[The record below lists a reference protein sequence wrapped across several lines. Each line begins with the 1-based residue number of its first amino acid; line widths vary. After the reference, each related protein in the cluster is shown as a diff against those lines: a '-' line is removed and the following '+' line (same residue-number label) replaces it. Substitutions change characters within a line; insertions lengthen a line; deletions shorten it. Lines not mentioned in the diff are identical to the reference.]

1 LTTDAAGNATWQSA
15 GAGAAFPYN
24 GNAVITGSLLVSGST
39 GGLILTGSF
48 SQNAS
53 TSSFGGLVGIGNT
66 SPDARLHIGTS
77 TSFLK
82 VIPQWYGSTAVWLD
96 MSIDGPTAIGHG
108 GAGAN
113 VWIGYAAGSGQY
125 FTNAAA
131 GDIVYRNGG
140 GKLLFGNTGGD
151 AGMALSGD
159 KLGIGTVNPSYKLE
173 VAGDIN
179 YTGTL
184 YQNGTP
190 YTASNATSASYALT
204 ASYAATYSFVNV
216 QVQPYISSSNVDGP
230 YGFNSVLTASYAVNS
245 TTAATVFPYTGNAG
259 ITGSLS
265 VSEHLEVYSGSVVPY
280 YTVTGIDLSAATYD
294 ITGSGIFEIVNASGN
309 ITFPDPSVKAWPAN
323 SPFSSI
329 IMPPSENSLV
339 PAVAAFL

>member
-1 LTTDAAGNATWQSA
+1 MSCNNLQILNYNHNVVEVGPDNKIVITDKVKCNSITIPQPVTNILQINSPGPQ
-15 GAGAAFPYN
+15 GLQGPVAFPYN

-53 TSSFGGLVGIGNT
+53 TASFGGNVGIGNT
-66 SPDARLHIGTS
+66 SPTAKLHIGTS

-125 FTNAAA
+125 FTNAAE

-140 GKLLFGNTGGD
+140 GKLLFGNTAGA

-159 KLGIGTVNPSYKLE
+159 NLGIGTV
-173 VAGDIN
+173 
-179 YTGTL
+179 
-184 YQNGTP
+184 
-190 YTASNATSASYALT
+190 
-204 ASYAATYSFVNV
+204 
-216 QVQPYISSSNVDGP
+216 
-230 YGFNSVLTASYAVNS
+230 
-245 TTAATVFPYTGNAG
+245 
-259 ITGSLS
+259 
-265 VSEHLEVYSGSVVPY
+265 
-280 YTVTGIDLSAATYD
+280 
-294 ITGSGIFEIVNASGN
+294 
-309 ITFPDPSVKAWPAN
+309 
-323 SPFSSI
+323 SPG
-329 IMPPSENSLV
+329 
-339 PAVAAFL
+339 